1 LSNVQSNNLQI
12 AVVGHTNTG
21 KTSLIRTLLRSSQFG
36 KIDDRAGT
44 TRHVERASIN
54 IAHDISVAFFD
65 TPGLEDIEG
74 LNIALRKL
82 DSEAL
87 SETDKRALSE
97 SVIES
102 NGRPRDK
109 LETLIPILSGG
120 PLEQECKSLRQ
131 VLKSDLLLYVIDT
144 REPLL
149 DKYLNEL
156 DIIAMAGQ
164 PIIPV
169 LNFIQQDNSRL
180 TEWQRALADR
190 GLHATVE
197 YDTVAFNFG
206 AEEKLYRKC
215 QSLLGKHHDTF
226 QILIE
231 LRANAWHELLNNA
244 QLTAAEWMV
253 NACAWRLKY
262 RGTTHATV
270 VSDRLK
276 EQLRSAEHNVLL
288 SQLQAF
294 GFAEDDLHTE
304 AAKVKAGAWQLDL
317 FDKQGLGELGKEIGS
332 TATKG
337 AALGAGIDLMV
348 GGLSLGAA
356 SLIGGTLG
364 ASWSLLQRFGGELS
378 SLISGEKYICL
389 DNEGARL
396 LFLRQAELLKI
407 LAHRGHA
414 SQQAVVLS
422 GPAIQAESKDWQR
435 WLTYTRQHPQWSCF
449 SHACDTDNEKRA
461 YSVDTLAILFKNTA

>member
-1 LSNVQSNNLQI
+1 MSNEHSNTLQI

-21 KTSLIRTLLRSSQFG
+21 KTSLIRTLLRNSQFG
-36 KIDDRAGT
+36 QIDDRAGT

-54 IAHDISVAFFD
+54 IAHDKSIAFFD
-65 TPGLEDIEG
+65 TPGLEDVEG
-74 LNIALRKL
+74 LNIVIHKQKN
-82 DSEAL
+82 
-87 SETDKRALSE
+87 ETS
-97 SVIES
+97 SS
-102 NGRPRDK
+102 NRPRDK
-109 LETLIPILSGG
+109 LETLLSELSSG
-120 PLEQECKSLRQ
+120 PLEQECKTLRQ

-149 DKYLNEL
+149 DKYLTEI
-156 DIIAMAGQ
+156 DIISMAGQ

-180 TEWQRALADR
+180 AEWQQALADR

-197 YDTVAFNFG
+197 YDTVAFNFD

-215 QSLLGKHHDTF
+215 QSLLGKQHDTF
-226 QILIE
+226 QKLIE
-231 LRANAWHELLNNA
+231 LRANTWHELLNNA
-244 QLTAAEWMV
+244 QHAAAEWMV

-262 RGTTHATV
+262 RGNSHITV
-270 VSDRLK
+270 VSDRLQ
-276 EQLRSAEHNVLL
+276 EQLRNAEHKVLL
-288 SQLQAF
+288 SQLKAF
-294 GFAEDDLHTE
+294 DFAEDDLHTE

-317 FDKQGLGELGKEIGS
+317 FDKQGLGELGKEVGS
-332 TATKG
+332 TAAKG

-356 SLIGGTLG
+356 SAIGGTLG

-389 DNEGARL
+389 DNEAARL
-396 LFLRQAELLKI
+396 LFLRQAELLQI

-422 GPAIQAESKDWQR
+422 DAAIQAEPKNWQR
-435 WLTYTRQHPQWSCF
+435 WLTNARQHPKWSCF
-449 SHACDTDNEKRA
+449 SNACDTDNEKRA
-461 YSVDTLAILFKNTA
+461 YSIDTLAILFKNTA